1 MLTLLQENTDN
12 LMISEKQHENKM
24 KSWKKRKQKNQAEI
38 LELENKVIEQNNLID
53 NSSSRLNQAE
63 DKIDEPEDGSI
74 EIIQRSRKKI
84 RL

>member
-24 KSWKKRKQKNQAEI
+24 KSWKKRKQKNQTEI